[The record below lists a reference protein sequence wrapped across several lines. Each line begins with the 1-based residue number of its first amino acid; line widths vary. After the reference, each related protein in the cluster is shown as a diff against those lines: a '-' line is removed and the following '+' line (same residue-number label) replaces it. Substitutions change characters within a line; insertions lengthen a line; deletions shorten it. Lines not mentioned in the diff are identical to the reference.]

1 MEKNWNKYEKEKNQ
15 NILRGENLIRNYVQY
30 GVDGEKEKEIRVLK
44 GLNFNIKKREF
55 VGIMGRSG
63 CGKTTLLKLLGMIDR
78 QTDGKLFFEENDT
91 EELWKDEFA
100 DIRRR
105 KIGFIFQD
113 FYLIYPELS

>member
-55 VGIMGRSG
+55 V
-63 CGKTTLLKLLGMIDR
+63 
-78 QTDGKLFFEENDT
+78 
-91 EELWKDEFA
+91 
-100 DIRRR
+100 
-105 KIGFIFQD
+105 
-113 FYLIYPELS
+113 